1 MPTRQKLDRWKVIAG
16 YVGFS
21 VAVFVLLL
29 YLTFP
34 YEALGKRLS
43 NEASSQGLSLTFSG
57 LGAGFFGLSASSMQI
72 SKRLEAG
79 EDSSAEP
86 VVVRSVKIR
95 PSLIPLGLAFGG
107 NVFGGRVRGSMG
119 GSSDVSIRV
128 QLDGLNAADERLR
141 TLSGLDLAGRA
152 RGRLSLDI
160 PKAPPTPLAKTRD
173 PDLSQAK
180 GSLLLNVDQLTVNG
194 GTLKIPID
202 GEMTPVDLPRIA
214 IGDVEAKINFQKGL
228 GTIEKFQ
235 AKGSDV
241 DLLATGTVK
250 LSKRLE
256 YSEPNVDVR
265 MKLEPDFTRRLG
277 IMAMGLS
284 TLPEDKQNP
293 GYRLAKLTG
302 FLGKPAFGPG
312 RQ

>member
-16 YVGFS
+16 YVAFS
-21 VAVFVLLL
+21 VGVFVFLL

-34 YEALGKRLS
+34 YEAVGKRLS
-43 NEASSQGLSLTFSG
+43 DEASNQGLSLTFSG
-57 LGAGFFGLSASSMQI
+57 LGAGFFGVSASAMQI
-72 SKRLEAG
+72 SKRMEPG

-95 PSLIPLGLAFGG
+95 PSLSPLGLAFGG

-119 GSSDVSIRV
+119 WSSDVSIRL
-128 QLDGLNAADERLR
+128 QLDGLNAADERLKA
-141 TLSGLDLAGRA
+141 LSGLDLAGKA

-160 PKAPPTPLAKTRD
+160 PKAPSTPVAKTRE

-180 GSLLLNVDQLTVNG
+180 GSLSLNVDQLTVNG
-194 GTLKIPID
+194 GTLKVPID
-202 GEMTPVDLPRIA
+202 GEMTPIDLPTIG

-235 AKGSDV
+235 TKGNDV
-241 DLLATGTVK
+241 EVIATGTLK

-265 MKLEPDFTRRLG
+265 MKVEPDFTRRLG
-277 IMAMGLS
+277 IIAAGLS
-284 TLPEDKQNP
+284 TLPEDQQKP
-293 GYRLAKLTG
+293 GYRMAKLTG
-302 FLGKPAFGPG
+302 FLGKPAFSPG
-312 RQ
+312 R

>member
-1 MPTRQKLDRWKVIAG
+1 MPTRQQLDRWKVIGG
-16 YVGFS
+16 YVAFS
-21 VAVFVLLL
+21 VAVFVIML

-34 YEALGKRLS
+34 YEAVGKRLS
-43 NEASSQGLSLTFSG
+43 DEASNQGLSLTFSG
-57 LGAGFFGLSASSMQI
+57 LGAGFFGVSASAMQI

-79 EDSSAEP
+79 EDSAAEP
-86 VVVRSVKIR
+86 VVVRSVSIR
-95 PSLIPLGLAFGG
+95 PSVFPLGLAFSG

-119 GSSDVSIRV
+119 GSSDVSIRLR
-128 QLDGLNAADERLR
+128 LDGLNAADERLK
-141 TLSGLDLAGRA
+141 TLSGLDLAGKA

-160 PKAPPTPLAKTRD
+160 PKAPSTPIVKTRE

-180 GSLLLNVDQLTVNG
+180 GTLSLNVDQLTVNG
-194 GTLKIPID
+194 GTLKVPIN
-202 GEMTPVDLPRIA
+202 GEMTPLDLPTIA

-241 DLLATGTVK
+241 DLFATGTVK

-277 IMAMGLS
+277 IMAMGFS
-284 TLPEDKQNP
+284 TLPEDTQNP
-293 GYRLAKLTG
+293 GYRLAKLAG
-302 FLGKPAFGPG
+302 FLGKPAFSPG
-312 RQ
+312 R

>member
-16 YVGFS
+16 YVAFS
-21 VAVFVLLL
+21 VAVFVVLL

-34 YEALGKRLS
+34 YEALGKRVS
-43 NEASSQGLSLTFSG
+43 DEASNQGLSLTFSG

-95 PSLIPLGLAFGG
+95 PSLFPLALAFGG

-128 QLDGLNAADERLR
+128 QLDGLNAADERLK
-141 TLSGLDLAGRA
+141 TLSGLDLAGKA
-152 RGRLSLDI
+152 RGRLSLDV
-160 PKAPPTPLAKTRD
+160 PKAPTTPLAKTRE

-180 GSLLLNVDQLTVNG
+180 GSLSLNVDQLAVNG

-202 GEMTPVDLPRIA
+202 GEMTPMDLPRIA

-241 DLLATGTVK
+241 DLFATGTVK

-265 MKLEPDFTRRLG
+265 MKLEPDFTKRLG
-277 IMAMGLS
+277 IVAVGFS